1 MRRLVEQ
8 IALAGPS
15 TARVLLSGENGT
27 GKELVARALHDASPR
42 RAMPFVAVN
51 CSAIPEELFESE
63 LFGHEKG
70 AFTGATQSRRGR
82 FEDANGGTLL
92 LDEVADL
99 SARAQTKLLR
109 ALQENE
115 ITRVGGSRTIRVDV
129 RVVAATNHDL
139 PAAVA
144 AGRFREDLY
153 FRLAV
158 IPLHVPALRER
169 MDDLPQLVDHF
180 LDTLARETGRRAPA
194 FTTAAL
200 QALARHEFPGNV
212 RELRNLVERLVIMNP
227 GVRIGAEHVSVALPR
242 PVPAAAGAVAS
253 GPAPLADAVRE
264 FERRHIDEAL
274 AAEGGNMTRAAARLG
289 LERSHLY
296 KKLRQLGMRAED

>member
-1 MRRLVEQ
+1 
-8 IALAGPS
+8 
-15 TARVLLSGENGT
+15 
-27 GKELVARALHDASPR
+27 
-42 RAMPFVAVN
+42 MPFVAVN

-82 FEDANGGTLL
+82 FEEANAGTLL

-109 ALQENE
+109 VLQENE

-139 PAAVA
+139 QAAVA

-169 MDDLPQLVDHF
+169 MDDLPLLVEHF
-180 LDTLARETGRRAPA
+180 LGDLARETGRRAPA
-194 FTTAAL
+194 FTTAGL
-200 QALARHEFPGNV
+200 QALARHDFPGNV
-212 RELRNLVERLVIMNP
+212 RELKNLVERLVIMNP
-227 GVRIGAEHVSVALPR
+227 GVRIGPEQVAAALPR
-242 PVPAAAGAVAS
+242 ALTPAPAGEGS

-264 FERRHIDEAL
+264 FERRHIEGAL
-274 AAEGGNMTRAAARLG
+274 AAEGGNMTRAAVRLG

-296 KKLRQLGMRAED
+296 KKLRQLGMRAEE